1 MSENNIHFELN
12 NMLAGPPAEVTPY
25 VTYRSEDGVL
35 AAYGTTVPST
45 ADVYAVGC
53 KFLKVDG
60 TNGNVLY
67 LNVGTKAVPDFKA
80 VLSVGND
87 ATAAG
92 AGPSPLIWDDADLLS
107 ILLDPTQGVSYFED
121 YMGTIDVT
129 TADGYVITAVT
140 SGTIHGD
147 AVADG
152 GVLVCDSAGNATADD
167 GVNVQLPNCTILP
180 LAGRTIRF
188 EARVKVV
195 DAGDDQYYIG
205 LAAADTT
212 LIAAG
217 ILDNVVDKAGFF
229 RFAASTADKIS
240 VVNSRGAGGT
250 VGTDIA
256 DLADDTWVKLG
267 IVIDGL
273 TSVKYYVNGVLVST
287 TTVTAEIPN
296 AVMALSYVAQVE
308 QTSADAE
315 LRVDWV
321 RILQTGARTA

>member
-1 MSENNIHFELN
+1 MSEYNVWYELA
-12 NMLAGPPAEVTPY
+12 NMIAAPLAVAEPVIMYET
-25 VTYRSEDGVL
+25 EDGVL

-53 KFLKVDG
+53 EFIKVDG
-60 TNGNVLY
+60 TNANVRY
-67 LNVGTKAVPDFKA
+67 VNVGTKAVPDFQT
-80 VLSVGND
+80 VLTAGND

-107 ILLDPTQGVSYFED
+107 VLLDPTQGVYYFND
-121 YMGTIDVT
+121 YMDTIDVT
-129 TADGYVITAVT
+129 TGDGYVVT
-140 SGTIHGD
+140 QTNSGAIAGD
-147 AVADG
+147 PAADG
-152 GVLVCDSAGNATADD
+152 GVLVVDSAGNNAADD
-167 GVNVQLPNCTILP
+167 GANVQLPNCTVLP

-217 ILDNVVDKAGFF
+217 IMDNVVDKAGFF
-229 RFAASTADKIS
+229 RIAASTADKIS
-240 VVNSRGAGGT
+240 VQNSRGAGGT
-250 VGTDIA
+250 VDADAA
-256 DLADDTWVKLG
+256 DLVDDTWIKLG

-273 TSVKYYVNGVLVST
+273 TSVKYYVDGVLVST

-296 AVMALSYVAQVE
+296 AVMALSYVAQCE